1 MDLNWAC
8 GHTWTDV
15 FGKKRTRERN
25 VAEFYK
31 QDTESTFTD
40 ITSRATPSAIR
51 VPTNDMLL
59 L

>member
-8 GHTWTDV
+8 SHTWTDV
-15 FGKKRTRERN
+15 FGKKRERSL
-25 VAEFYK
+25 AEFYK
-31 QDTESTFTD
+31 QDTESSFTD